1 MESLEK
7 LNGVG
12 KTTSD
17 KLKKAGYNNIEAIAK
32 AKPESLAKK
41 IGAFSAVAKRIVNS
55 AEEII
60 EAGIKEEK
68 AIYEPEIKRSEQE
81 EIEKIE
87 EVEEI
92 EKIEEEEKE
101 EGKEKKISKEK
112 QRGKV
117 SLHEGLM
124 PVLVEGLRNDE
135 SLFENVF
142 QEIAASVASYIKESA
157 GFREK
162 FLNAAIKNKNFRKKL
177 VNHIA
182 EILVGD

>member
-1 MESLEK
+1 MENLEK
-7 LNGVG
+7 LDGVG

-32 AKPESLAKK
+32 AKPESLAKT

-55 AEEII
+55 AEEIV
-60 EAGIKEEK
+60 EARIKEEK
-68 AIYEPEIKRSEQE
+68 AIYKPEVKRRERKK
-81 EIEKIE
+81 IEKTE
-87 EVEEI
+87 EVKEI

-101 EGKEKKISKEK
+101 EGEEKKTSKEK
-112 QRGKV
+112 PRGKV
-117 SLHEGLM
+117 TRHERLI
-124 PVLVEGLRNDE
+124 PVLVEELRNDE
-135 SLFENVF
+135 DLFENVL

-157 GFREK
+157 EFREK

-182 EILVGD
+182 KIFVGD